1 MCSPPCNECLQRW
14 SREYGLKD
22 LVALGGF
29 ENVRRDYDF
38 HGYKLELDETK
49 YEWGTL
55 YEIEIET
62 V

>member
-1 MCSPPCNECLQRW
+1 M
-14 SREYGLKD
+14 KD